1 MTSFTI
7 EEGSSLSIPLF
18 VIANPQPSAD
28 SYPLHYQDVVI
39 SNVFVNLTTVIEFS
53 NISRDQTGEY
63 SLQISN
69 NISTT
74 SYNFTIDVTCE
85 L

>member
-7 EEGSSLSIPLF
+7 EEGRPLSIPLS
-18 VIANPQPSAD
+18 VNANPQPAAD
-28 SYPLHYQDVVI
+28 SYVLHFQDVI
-39 SNVFVNLTTVIEFS
+39 ITYVFVNSTVIEFS